1 MTEKEFIK
9 WLRDFLS
16 GTDIGSLDF
25 NNRYSPLYN
34 HSTILKTIY
43 NKLKELENC
52 QERINEIVIKFFYIF
67 ISLFF
72 IK

>member
-25 NNRYSPLYN
+25 NNRYSPLYT

-43 NKLKELENC
+43 NKLKELD
-52 QERINEIVIKFFYIF
+52 V
-67 ISLFF
+67 
-72 IK
+72 